1 MMAFNFSFNFWFIFA
16 PIGALIAA
24 LVGYECSH
32 SYGEYCDAQ
41 ARKYAWI
48 AKVVPIVAGVILCV
62 LIYKESWLG
71 LCQLFVSE
79 SNDALSDL
87 IGLMLC
93 LFTPILMSA
102 AYARMLYGLASRCS
116 QIGSS
121 VLYCRATV
129 QYERGQAKTVLDTS
143 DLIEILLKAGWN
155 PSSVREQHD
164 VDEAEAEEAEEPET
178 EMPKF
183 LPSYPPS
190 KTLVE
195 TEAFNPDGTK
205 RKVLVPENQ
214 VLEFKLTMMHYCLT
228 MARVQK
234 LLRPLENEE
243 APVLEQPIEAAFV
256 QQKQPEKSAFEA
268 LLEKLDEQDQKL
280 MRAAVDKMPGLIDL
294 IEAGDVT
301 VNAEFIGGG
310 ADRRVRFSSMRRIQN
325 TASA

>member
-1 MMAFNFSFNFWFIFA
+1 MFAMSFNFWFVFA

-24 LVGYECSH
+24 LVSYECSH
-32 SYGEYCDAQ
+32 SYGEYCDTQ

-48 AKVVPIVAGVILCV
+48 AKVVPIVAGVILCI
-62 LIYKESWLG
+62 LIYEESWLG
-71 LCQLFVSE
+71 LCQLFVGGA
-79 SNDALSDL
+79 NDALSDL
-87 IGLMLC
+87 VGLMLC
-93 LFTPILMSA
+93 LLTPILMSA
-102 AYARMLYGLASRCS
+102 VYARMLYWLASRCS

-121 VLYCRATV
+121 ILYCRTIV
-129 QYERGQAKTVLDTS
+129 QYECGQAKTVLNTS

-155 PSSVREQHD
+155 PSSVQEQHD
-164 VDEAEAEEAEEPET
+164 VDEAEEAEKPER
-178 EMPKF
+178 EIPKF
-183 LPSYPPS
+183 LSSSPPS

-234 LLRPLENEE
+234 LLRPLETEE

-280 MRAAVDKMPGLIDL
+280 MRAAVDKMPGLIEL

-301 VNAEFIGGG
+301 VNAKFIGGG
-310 ADRRVRFSSMRRIQN
+310 TDRRVRFSSMRRIQN
-325 TASA
+325 TA